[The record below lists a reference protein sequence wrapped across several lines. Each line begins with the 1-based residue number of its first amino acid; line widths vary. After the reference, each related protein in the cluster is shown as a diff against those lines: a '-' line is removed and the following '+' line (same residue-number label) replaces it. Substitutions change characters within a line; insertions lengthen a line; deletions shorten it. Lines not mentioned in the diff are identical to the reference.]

1 MLRSDVDSAAVDPVT
16 VVRVS
21 VRTRVPTRAGNM
33 ARRASTAL
41 VAAVVGLLL
50 LPAAAAAQTGSNSLQ
65 DIDPAEG
72 EILTVSPTVITL
84 SFNQELGPDDQPTLG
99 LSCGGGQP
107 QPVSR
112 VPEINSDRLVVTFE
126 VQQPLPRGACIISWA
141 LNDALGNPI
150 VQDQSTFRVEA
161 DPPATTGAPGGETGT
176 STESTADPGFDQI
189 PAVSNEPA
197 TESSGA
203 DGSTGGAVWLGRVL
217 STIGILVLFGGLAL
231 ISLGWPEG
239 PEYVVT
245 VRYLR
250 AVWLIGLVG
259 TVLFLIAYSAEFNDI
274 SLGSALNPS
283 TWLDLKDDG
292 WGGRGALLRLVF
304 VIGAG
309 WVAMRPERIIDP
321 TSAMWAWALPGGA
334 VIAASLSGV
343 GGPAAIIG
351 FLVGTVHLFGAAI
364 WVGGAALVAR
374 VVLAGPGEED
384 LVQATR
390 AFSRITVPAILV
402 TVVTGIA
409 EMVRLDGGQLF
420 SSSHGQVL
428 LLKVVAVAAMLAV
441 ALAAR
446 QQVAMR
452 LDRAHEMTAPLADRF
467 RRAFGAE
474 TALGVVVLAFS
485 GWMVGLTP
493 PKVDPL
499 ASQTYTREIPLVD
512 QATGLDA
519 TVFVGP
525 ARVGRNGLKIEV
537 EAPQE
542 GITNL
547 ELEFVPPP
555 GTLAHGVKQGIPLT
569 TAGTAWLPQSS
580 GLPFEA
586 EGTWEVR
593 IFASTANGVVEGLAN
608 TFRVDPADGSSTT
621 ETDPPD
627 GSTSLPPVQ
636 ISIVDQSTTTPPFAP
651 NPEDQQPPEPTG
663 DSTSES
669 TAESTAGNAPEGG

>member
-1 MLRSDVDSAAVDPVT
+1 M
-16 VVRVS
+16 
-21 VRTRVPTRAGNM
+21 
-33 ARRASTAL
+33 L
-41 VAAVVGLLL
+41 VAVVVGLLL
-50 LPAAAAAQTGSNSLQ
+50 LPAAAAAQSGSNSLQ
-65 DIDPAEG
+65 DIDPADG
-72 EILTVSPTVITL
+72 ATLTASPSVITL
-84 SFNQELGPDDQPTLG
+84 AFNQELGPDDQPTLG

-126 VQQPLPRGACIISWA
+126 VLEALPRGACIISWG

-161 DPPATTGAPGGETGT
+161 DPPVTTAGAGDEPATTGDAT
-176 STESTADPGFDQI
+176 TADTGFDQI
-189 PAVSNEPA
+189 PAVANPPS

-217 STIGILVLFGGLAL
+217 STVGILVLFGGLAL

-250 AVWLIGLVG
+250 AVWLIGLIG
-259 TVLFLIAYSAEFNDI
+259 TVLFLIAYSAEYNDV
-274 SLGSALNPS
+274 SLGSALSPS
-283 TWLDLKDDG
+283 SWLDLKDDG
-292 WGGRGALLRLVF
+292 WAGRGALLRLVF
-304 VIGAG
+304 VIGSG

-334 VIAASLSGV
+334 VIAAALSGV
-343 GGPAAIIG
+343 GGPAALIG
-351 FLVGTVHLFGAAI
+351 FVVGTVHLFGSAI

-402 TVVTGIA
+402 AVVTGIA
-409 EMVRLDGGQLF
+409 EMVRLDGGELF

-446 QQVAMR
+446 QQVTLR

-474 TALGVVVLAFS
+474 TALGIVVLAFS

-499 ASQTYTREIPLVD
+499 ASQRYTREIPLVD
-512 QATGLDA
+512 QASGLDA

-525 ARVGRNGLKIEV
+525 ARVGRNGLKVEV
-537 EAPQE
+537 EAPPE

-547 ELEFVPPP
+547 ELQFVPPP
-555 GTLAHGVKQGIPLT
+555 GTPARGVLQPIPLT
-569 TAGTAWLPQSS
+569 TAGTAWLPQSA
-580 GLPFEA
+580 GLPFEV

-608 TFRVDPADGSSTT
+608 TFRVDPADGTASTAT
-621 ETDPPD
+621 PPPD

-636 ISIVDQSTTTPPFAP
+636 TSIVDQSTTTAPFAP
-651 NPEDQQPPEPTG
+651 NPEPTGEAPPDPTGEPTG
-663 DSTSES
+663 EP
-669 TAESTAGNAPEGG
+669 TAGDG

>member
-1 MLRSDVDSAAVDPVT
+1 MLQTDVDAAVTGPVT

-21 VRTRVPTRAGNM
+21 VRTRVPTRAGET
-33 ARRASTAL
+33 ARRAATAL
-41 VAAVVGLLL
+41 VAVVIGLLL
-50 LPAAAAAQTGSNSLQ
+50 VPATVAAQSDSNSLQ
-65 DIDPAEG
+65 DIDPADG
-72 EILTVSPTVITL
+72 ATLTSSPTRITL

-112 VPEINSDRLVVTFE
+112 VPDINSDRLVVTFE
-126 VQQPLPRGACIISWA
+126 VLQPLPRGACIISWA

-161 DPPATTGAPGGETGT
+161 DPPPTTAGEGGDAA
-176 STESTADPGFDQI
+176 TADPSGTADAPFDTI
-189 PAVSNEPA
+189 PAVANPPS
-197 TESSGA
+197 TETSGD

-217 STIGILVLFGGLAL
+217 STVGIMVLFGGLAL

-259 TVLFLIAYSAEFNDI
+259 TALFLIAYSADYNDV
-274 SLGSALNPS
+274 SLGSALSPS
-283 TWLDLKDDG
+283 TWLDLKDEG
-292 WGGRGALLRLVF
+292 WAGRGALLRLVF
-304 VIGAG
+304 VIGSG

-334 VIAASLSGV
+334 VIAAALSGV

-351 FLVGTVHLFGAAI
+351 FIVATVHLFASAM

-409 EMVRLDGGQLF
+409 EMVRLDGGELF
-420 SSSHGQVL
+420 SSSHGRVL

-446 QQVAMR
+446 QQVTLR

-474 TALGVVVLAFS
+474 TALGIVVLAFS

-499 ASQTYTREIPLVD
+499 SSQHYTREIPLVD

-525 ARVGRNGLKIEV
+525 SRVGRNGIKIEV
-537 EAPQE
+537 EAPAD

-547 ELEFVPPP
+547 ELHFVPPP
-555 GTLAHGVKQGIPLT
+555 GTPARSVRQPIPLT
-569 TAGTAWLPQSS
+569 TAGTAWLPQSV
-580 GLPFEA
+580 GLPFEV

-593 IFASTANGVVEGLAN
+593 IFASTANGVVDGLAN
-608 TFRVDPADGSSTT
+608 TFRVDPADGTASTAT
-621 ETDPPD
+621 TPPD
-627 GSTSLPPVQ
+627 DSTSLPPVQ
-636 ISIVDQSTTTPPFAP
+636 TSIIEQSTTTAPFAP
-651 NPEDQQPPEPTG
+651 GPEDTAPPEPTG
-663 DSTSES
+663 
-669 TAESTAGNAPEGG
+669 ESTAGEPTAEAPSG